1 MDYGAVIVVMA
12 VVFGGCDLVDKGF
25 TRVFRKQQQ
34 HLAGLA
40 VRLNKRYG
48 SFGLIL
54 AVLGLAAIFSG
65 LTNGWILI
73 AGGSIILVVGVALV
87 VYYMTFGVFY
97 DQESFLVTTFGKR
110 SIVYRYGQITGQ
122 QLYNASG
129 NLLIELYMDD
139 GRTVQLQAGM
149 TGVYPFLDKAF
160 AKWLEQTGRRQEEC
174 DFHKPDQHCWFPPVG
189 G

>member
-1 MDYGAVIVVMA
+1 MSEVNTNEKPKQEQSSLAPISKEKRIMGWGSNTMLWL
-12 VVFGGCDLVDKGF
+12 GGCISIGTLAQGSAQVE
-25 TRVFRKQQQ
+25 
-34 HLAGLA
+34 AGLN
-40 VRLNKRYG
+40 LLQL
-48 SFGLIL
+48 FL
-54 AVLGLAAIFSG
+54 AVAI
-65 LTNGWILI
+65 
-73 AGGSIILVVGVALV
+73 GSLILVVGIALV

-174 DFHKPDQHCWFPPVG
+174 DFYKPDQHCWFPPMG

>member
-1 MDYGAVIVVMA
+1 MEYVAVIVVMA
-12 VVFGGCDLVDKGF
+12 VVFGGCYLVDKGF
-25 TRVFRKQQQ
+25 TRVFRNQQQ
-34 HLAGLA
+34 HHSGLA

-73 AGGSIILVVGVALV
+73 AGGSIILVVGIALV

-110 SIVYRYGQITGQ
+110 IS
-122 QLYNASG
+122 LYEDLYTVPEDPEEAYYADMGIYFDEPNIFDFLGCMKPSGASG
-129 NLLIELYMDD
+129 ARPNGEVIYLN
-139 GRTVQLQAGM
+139 R
-149 TGVYPFLDKAF
+149 
-160 AKWLEQTGRRQEEC
+160 
-174 DFHKPDQHCWFPPVG
+174 
-189 G
+189 

>member
-1 MDYGAVIVVMA
+1 MEYVAVIVVMA
-12 VVFGGCDLVDKGF
+12 VVFGVCYLMDKGF
-25 TRVFRKQQQ
+25 TREFRNQQQ
-34 HLAGLA
+34 HHSGLA
-40 VRLNKRYG
+40 MRLNKRYG
-48 SFGLIL
+48 AFGLIL

-73 AGGSIILVVGVALV
+73 AGGSIILVVGIALV

-139 GRTVQLQAGM
+139 GRT
-149 TGVYPFLDKAF
+149 GVYPFLDKAF

-174 DFHKPDQHCWFPPVG
+174 DFYKPDQHCWFPPVG

>member
-1 MDYGAVIVVMA
+1 KEKDMEYVAVIVVMA
-12 VVFGGCDLVDKGF
+12 VVFGGCYLVDKGF
-25 TRVFRKQQQ
+25 TRVFRNQQQ
-34 HLAGLA
+34 HHSGLA

-54 AVLGLAAIFSG
+54 AVLGLAAIFSW

-73 AGGSIILVVGVALV
+73 AGGSIILVVGIALL

-122 QLYNASG
+122 QLYIASG

-139 GRTVQLQAGM
+139 R
-149 TGVYPFLDKAF
+149 
-160 AKWLEQTGRRQEEC
+160 
-174 DFHKPDQHCWFPPVG
+174 
-189 G
+189 